1 LFKEVKRKFASSM
14 FTESLPHIEVTVR
27 EEVDLKKRGVIA
39 FNVSYEETSM
49 L

>member
-1 LFKEVKRKFASSM
+1 M

-27 EEVDLKKRGVIA
+27 KEVNLKKWGVIA
-39 FNVSYEETSM
+39 FNVSHEETSM